1 MNVAEQLVSQLI
13 DAGVH
18 RVYGIVGDSLNPV
31 VDAIRKSGGSKKGGI
46 DWVHVRHEEA
56 AAFAAAAEAQLTGKL
71 AVCAGSCGPGNLHL
85 INGLYDAQRSAA
97 PVLAIASHIPSVQI
111 GQMYFQETHPDR
123 LFNECSV
130 YNEMISSAEQ
140 APRVVNAAIRHAVE
154 LSGVSV
160 ITLPGDVS
168 DLKATSPSPK
178 YVPSRRPVLSPNEED
193 VRQLADVL
201 NHAKKVAIFAGAG
214 VEGAHDEVIE
224 LADALKAPIGHT
236 LRGKDFIQYDNP
248 FDVGMTGLLGYGAA
262 AEGMNDAD
270 VLIMLGTDFPYD
282 QFLPDTFTV
291 QVEKHPE
298 KLGRRTSVSLPIH
311 SDVKPLIT
319 ALLPLLDR
327 DRSDAFLKAKVKKHS
342 KIMHSPVGAYTRN
355 AEHMKPIHPEYAAHI
370 LNEVASKDAIF
381 TADTGMCNVWTAR
394 YIDPLGTRR
403 LIGSFLHGSMANAL
417 PHAIGAQ
424 VAFPNRQVISVS
436 GDGGLSMLLGELVTA
451 RMYDLPIKVVVFN
464 NSTLGMVKLEMLVN
478 GLPDYGTDVHD
489 VNYADVASAI
499 GFHGERV
506 TEPSRLRGALQEAF
520 AYNGPALIEVM
531 TDPNA
536 LSLPPEIRSGQVIGF
551 ATAMSKIVLNRG
563 AGEAVAMATSNM
575 RNIPRL

>member
-160 ITLPGDVS
+160 ISLPGDVS

-178 YVPSRRPVLSPNEED
+178 YVPSRRPVLSPNGED

-201 NHAKKVAIFAGAG
+201 NRAKKVAIFAGAG

-291 QVEKHPE
+291 QVENHPE

-489 VNYADVASAI
+489 VNYAEVANAV

>member
-160 ITLPGDVS
+160 ISLPGDVS

-201 NHAKKVAIFAGAG
+201 NRAKKVAIFAGAG

-291 QVEKHPE
+291 QVENHPE

-451 RMYDLPIKVVVFN
+451 RMYNLPIKVVVFN

-489 VNYADVASAI
+489 VNYAEVASAI

-506 TEPSRLRGALQEAF
+506 TEPSRLHGALQEAF

>member
-18 RVYGIVGDSLNPV
+18 RVYGIVGDSLNPI

-56 AAFAAAAEAQLTGKL
+56 AAFAAAAEAQLTGKI

-111 GQMYFQETHPDR
+111 GQTYFQETHPDR

-160 ITLPGDVS
+160 ISLPGDIS

-201 NHAKKVAIFAGAG
+201 NRAKKVAIFAGAG

-224 LADALKAPIGHT
+224 FADVLKAPIGHT

-291 QVEKHPE
+291 QVENHPE
-298 KLGRRTSVSLPIH
+298 KLGRRTDISLPIH

-342 KIMHSPVGAYTRN
+342 KIMHSPIGAYTRN

-394 YIDPLGTRR
+394 YIDPLGSRR

-451 RMYDLPIKVVVFN
+451 RMYNLPIKVVVFN

-489 VNYADVASAI
+489 VNYAEVASAI
-499 GFHGERV
+499 GLHGERV

>member
-140 APRVVNAAIRHAVE
+140 APRVVNAAIRHAIE
-154 LSGVSV
+154 LSGVS
-160 ITLPGDVS
+160 IISLPGDVS

-201 NHAKKVAIFAGAG
+201 NRAKKVAIFAGAG

-291 QVEKHPE
+291 QVENHPE

-489 VNYADVASAI
+489 VNYAEVANAI

>member
-160 ITLPGDVS
+160 ISLPGDVS

-178 YVPSRRPVLSPNEED
+178 YMPSRRPVLSPNEED

-201 NHAKKVAIFAGAG
+201 NRAKKVAIFAGAG

-224 LADALKAPIGHT
+224 LADVLKAPIGHT

-291 QVEKHPE
+291 QVENHPE
-298 KLGRRTSVSLPIH
+298 KLGRRTDISLPIH
-311 SDVKPLIT
+311 SDVKPLIA

-342 KIMHSPVGAYTRN
+342 KIMHSPIGAYTRN

-451 RMYDLPIKVVVFN
+451 RMYNLPIKVVVFN

-489 VNYADVASAI
+489 VNYAEVASAI

>member
-160 ITLPGDVS
+160 ISLPGDVS

-201 NHAKKVAIFAGAG
+201 NRAKKVAIFAGAG

-224 LADALKAPIGHT
+224 LADVLKAPIGHT

-291 QVEKHPE
+291 QVENHPE
-298 KLGRRTSVSLPIH
+298 KLGRRTDISLPIH
-311 SDVKPLIT
+311 SDVKPLIA

-506 TEPSRLRGALQEAF
+506 TEPSRLREALQEAF

>member
-201 NHAKKVAIFAGAG
+201 NRAKKVAIFAGAG

-224 LADALKAPIGHT
+224 LADVLKAPIGHT

-291 QVEKHPE
+291 QVENHPE

>member
-160 ITLPGDVS
+160 ISLPGDVS

-201 NHAKKVAIFAGAG
+201 NRAKKVAIFAGAG

-291 QVEKHPE
+291 QVENHPE

-451 RMYDLPIKVVVFN
+451 RMYNLPIKVVVFN

-489 VNYADVASAI
+489 VNYAEVANAI